1 MILLFWTA
9 SSAQTLVSH
18 KGDTLQCYTIDELKI
33 IASRVLHASE
43 CDTLLNISVYE
54 NSYKDSLIIAKEK
67 QAWNFKK
74 EAELNKTMLDD
85 ANIIIEDLNE
95 ALKLEVKSHKRT
107 RIKFG
112 ITTTLILGAGAYLIT
127 R

>member
-1 MILLFWTA
+1 M
-9 SSAQTLVSH
+9 
-18 KGDTLQCYTIDELKI
+18 
-33 IASRVLHASE
+33 HASE
-43 CDTLLNISVYE
+43 CDTLLSISMFE

-74 EAELNKTMLDD
+74 EADLNKTMLDD
-85 ANIIIEDLNE
+85 TTVLMEDLND
-95 ALKLEVKSHKRT
+95 ALKAEIKSHRRT

>member
-1 MILLFWTA
+1 MLFWTA

-43 CDTLLNISVYE
+43 CDTLLGIVVYE
-54 NSYKDSLIIAKEK
+54 NSYKDSLILAKEK

-74 EAELNKTMLDD
+74 EADLNKTMLDD
-85 ANIIIEDLNE
+85 TTVLMEDLNE
-95 ALKLEVKSHKRT
+95 ALKIEIRSHKRT

-112 ITTTLILGAGAYLIT
+112 ITTTLILGAGAYIIT